1 MGDTKKPPTLIHS
14 PLANAVKASDITKL
28 GNIDDMSTTRDS
40 PAKRSKNNHITQVKK
55 ALPPGR
61 RLIKKYV
68 IIENSREM
76 RTLAC

>member
-1 MGDTKKPPTLIHS
+1 MGDTRNPPTLIHK

-28 GNIDDMSTTRDS
+28 GKIDDISTTSDS
-40 PAKRSKNNHITQVKK
+40 PAKRSKNSHITQVKN

-68 IIENSREM
+68 IIEKSREM